1 MHSFDQYSRIYEAK
15 NYSKDKME
23 WIRERI
29 GDWVA
34 DELES
39 NRGILDRFAANKQL
53 RTFLQSNNLRPTD
66 PTENI
71 AGAVRTG
78 LGKFLNQIGHLL
90 AFETIKDLQEHS
102 ETLAQRISRFGKP
115 EEPGKRGRKPGSKN
129 KPKQDPGFTNLVAKV
144 EAKKR
149 LFELGGES
157 ESWVR
162 TRGGRGRDQST
173 ETVSQL
179 RQRIRNAE
187 IEIEEA
193 QAEIRSLENKLAL
206 AKSGVES
213 SRKTIES
220 HMEQIDAMYDS
231 FYADMAS
238 SLGISKDQIDQ
249 VRSQI
254 ESGDE

>member
-1 MHSFDQYSRIYEAK
+1 MHSFDEYSRINEAK
-15 NYSKDKME
+15 NYSKEKME

-29 GDWVA
+29 GDWIA
-34 DELES
+34 DEIETNKTL
-39 NRGILDRFAANKQL
+39 LDRFTANKQL
-53 RTFLQSNNLRPTD
+53 RTFLQSKNIRSND
-66 PTENI
+66 PKETLVAAI
-71 AGAVRTG
+71 RAG
-78 LGKFLNQIGHLL
+78 LGKFLNQIGHLP
-90 AFETIKDLQEHS
+90 AFETLKDLQEHS
-102 ETLAQRISRFGKP
+102 DTLAQKISRFGKP

-129 KPKQDPGFTNLVAKV
+129 KPKEDPEFANLVAKV

-157 ESWVR
+157 DSWVR

-231 FYADMAS
+231 FYSDMAS